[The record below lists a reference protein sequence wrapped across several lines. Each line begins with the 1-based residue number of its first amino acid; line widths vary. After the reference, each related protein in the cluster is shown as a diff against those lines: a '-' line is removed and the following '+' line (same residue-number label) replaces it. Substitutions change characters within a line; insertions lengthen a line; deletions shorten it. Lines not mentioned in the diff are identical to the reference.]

1 MKLSLCSLSALL
13 LACGL
18 VAVVG
23 GCRVEAAT
31 AKKYVAEENVTRNQD
46 WASGNSVEV
55 NGIYGNIT
63 VREGDA
69 GRVRAIFTPFN
80 YGAYDEETEARNE
93 LDANIQ
99 LVMEANSAGDIT
111 ISTGRSGG
119 TNGIGADI
127 VVELSPDFDST
138 LSVRN
143 RSNGP
148 INPGNIRVNFVGSAT
163 AVTVR
168 TEELGDCRVQ
178 GAPSVT
184 RTVANC
190 DGTVQIF
197 NVSDDLEVTSTF
209 LESGRSV
216 DISLASIS
224 ENAAGGSIRA
234 DDGNVRLTFP
244 AAASFS
250 ALCQTREGVV
260 NEGNLPEEC
269 SVEEAAASSK
279 TVTCGS
285 GGPTYNVD
293 ACLDGVG
300 ECSITLDYQ

>member
-1 MKLSLCSLSALL
+1 MKLSLCSLGALL
-13 LACGL
+13 LAGGL
-18 VAVVG
+18 AAVAS

-31 AKKYVAEENVTRNQD
+31 AKKYVAEENVTRSQD

-55 NGIYGNIT
+55 NGIYGDII
-63 VREGDA
+63 VRQGDA

-111 ISTGRSGG
+111 ISTGRSAGP
-119 TNGIGADI
+119 NGIGSDI
-127 VVELSPDFDST
+127 VVELPPDFDSA
-138 LSVRN
+138 LDVRN

-168 TEELGDCRVQ
+168 TAELGDCTVQ
-178 GAPSVT
+178 GAPTVT
-184 RTVANC
+184 RTVADC
-190 DGTVQIF
+190 DGTVEILS
-197 NVSDDLEVTSTF
+197 VSDDLDVTSTF
-209 LESGRSV
+209 LETGRSV
-216 DISLASIS
+216 NISLASIS
-224 ENAAGGSIRA
+224 ENATGGSIRA
-234 DDGNVRLTFP
+234 DDGNIRMTFP
-244 AAASFS
+244 ASANFS
-250 ALCQTREGVV
+250 VMCQTEEGVV
-260 NEGNLPEEC
+260 NEGDLPEAC
-269 SVEEAAASSK
+269 SVQEAEARSK

-285 GGPTYNVD
+285 GGPVYEVS

-300 ECSITLDYQ
+300 DCNIGLAYR